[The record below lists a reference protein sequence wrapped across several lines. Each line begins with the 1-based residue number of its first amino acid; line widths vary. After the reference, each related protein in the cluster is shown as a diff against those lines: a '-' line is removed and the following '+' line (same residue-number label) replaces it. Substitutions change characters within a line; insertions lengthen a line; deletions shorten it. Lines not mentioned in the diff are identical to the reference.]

1 MRLWLPGLMMSLKIR
16 SFKSRIE
23 PFLLLLYFFFF
34 AWVVGGWSIT
44 YCFFSLASFSWTFC
58 CFFYLRHYRYP
69 RARWKIDAH
78 SEIMII

>member
-34 AWVVGGWSIT
+34 AWVVGGWWIT
-44 YCFFSLASFSWTFC
+44 YCFFSLASLHGHFAVSFT
-58 CFFYLRHYRYP
+58 LGITDILVHGG
-69 RARWKIDAH
+69 K
-78 SEIMII
+78 